1 MNCLKNMLLVPL
13 ILLLG
18 SCALNRTVPSDLII
32 GSWRSDLS
40 GFVLS
45 SVYSATYVS
54 VDGYSP
60 VPYVLLGDR
69 LVIDGDETSA
79 RIVSF
84 PSRDQMVQTDPLTDV
99 RQEYRRSN

>member
-18 SCALNRTVPSDLII
+18 SCALNRTVPGDLII
-32 GSWRSDLS
+32 GSWQSDLS

-45 SVYSATYVS
+45 SVYSADDVS
-54 VDGYSP
+54 LDGYSP
-60 VPYVLLGDR
+60 VPYVLVGDR

-99 RQEYRRSN
+99 RQEYRRFN